1 MTMRN
6 GNYVEGMNRN
16 QGILLPDT
24 LDDYVGEDNPVR
36 FIDAFVDGLDMKELG
51 FKHSEPS
58 EEGRPPYDPRD
69 MLKLYVYGYLNQ
81 VRSSR
86 KLLRKSERQSLVS
99 WACNKGFERSSAVV
113 RGTFPMG

>member
-1 MTMRN
+1 MP
-6 GNYVEGMNRN
+6 E
-16 QGILLPDT
+16 L
-24 LDDYVGEDNPVR
+24 LDDYVAEDGEVR
-36 FIDAFVDGLDMKELG
+36 FVDAFVDHLNLSEMG
-51 FKHSEPS
+51 FTHTEPNP
-58 EEGRPPYDPRD
+58 EGRPPYNPRD
-69 MLKLYVYGYLNQ
+69 LLKLYIYGYLNQ

>member
-1 MTMRN
+1 M
-6 GNYVEGMNRN
+6 EGSDRR
-16 QGILLPDT
+16 QALILPDT
-24 LDDYVGEDNPVR
+24 IDDYVEEENEAR
-36 FIDAFVDGLDMKELG
+36 FIDAFVDTLKLVQLG
-51 FKHSEPS
+51 FTHSKPKD
-58 EEGRPPYDPRD
+58 EGRPPYDPGD
-69 MLKLYVYGYLNQ
+69 MLKLYLWGYLNR